1 MKVNNDYETI
11 MALLSRND
19 DFLDRKIIEKHEYLY
34 NNLFLCSKLNIILN
48 QTQNNILQDFF
59 CDNLNLR
66 KFRLSIEILKT
77 APN

>member
-1 MKVNNDYETI
+1 MKVSNDYDTI

-19 DFLDRKIIEKHEYLY
+19 DFFDRKEINKDEYIF
-34 NNLFLCSKLNIILN
+34 NNLFLCSKLNVIIN
-48 QTQNNILQDFF
+48 QTQHDILKDFF

-66 KFRLSIEILKT
+66 KFKLSIEILKT